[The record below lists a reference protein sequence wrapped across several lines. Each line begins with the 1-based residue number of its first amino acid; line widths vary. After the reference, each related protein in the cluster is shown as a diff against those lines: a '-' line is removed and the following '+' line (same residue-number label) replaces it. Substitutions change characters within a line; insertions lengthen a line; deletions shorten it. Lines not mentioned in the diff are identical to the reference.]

1 MPGTASVGLLQ
12 LAASLE
18 AAPACDGVT
27 LRTSPG
33 AASVG
38 LVWGCLGGGE
48 ERVDR

>member
-1 MPGTASVGLLQ
+1 MPGTASVGLL